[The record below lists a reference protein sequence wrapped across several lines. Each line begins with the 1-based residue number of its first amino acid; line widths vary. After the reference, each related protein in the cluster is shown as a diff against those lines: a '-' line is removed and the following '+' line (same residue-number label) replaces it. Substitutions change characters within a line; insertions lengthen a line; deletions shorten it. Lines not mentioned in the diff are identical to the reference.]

1 MQIVPD
7 GERCRFVWVSD
18 FLPGEFAGLVEE
30 LMGQGT
36 TAFARVAAGGG
47 P

>member
-1 MQIVPD
+1 MQIVAD

-18 FLPGEFAGLVEE
+18 FLPDEFAGLVEE
-30 LMGQGT
+30 LMGQGVA
-36 TAFARVAAGGG
+36 AFARAAAGGG